1 MGINKGGSMNKKK
14 HFDPRKASIRVSK
27 IILRKHFA
35 WCKKEGRDISW
46 YQAENKPTS
55 EEFKGAQYQD

>member
-1 MGINKGGSMNKKK
+1 MNKKK
-14 HFDPRKASIRVSK
+14 HFDPRKALAKVSK

-46 YQAENKPTS
+46 YQADNKLTS
-55 EEFKGAQYQD
+55 EEFKSLVFIKGAQYQD

>member
-1 MGINKGGSMNKKK
+1 MNKKK
-14 HFDPRKASIRVSK
+14 HFDPRKASVRVSK

-55 EEFKGAQYQD
+55 EEFKSLVFIQ

>member
-1 MGINKGGSMNKKK
+1 MKKK
-14 HFDPRKASIRVSK
+14 HYDPRKVPIKVSE
-27 IILRKHFA
+27 IILDNHFE

-46 YQAENKPTS
+46 YQADNKLTS

>member
-1 MGINKGGSMNKKK
+1 MNKKK

-27 IILRKHFA
+27 IILHKHFA

-46 YQAENKPTS
+46 YQAYNKLTS

>member
-1 MGINKGGSMNKKK
+1 MERDYLMKKK
-14 HFDPRKASIRVSK
+14 HLDPRKVPIRVSE
-27 IILRKHFA
+27 IILDNHFE

-46 YQAENKPTS
+46 YQADNKLTS